1 MIPLSFSPV
10 GSEMTVKALGGKP
23 DEKRHL
29 ESLGFSNGSKVTV
42 TSVRSGNVIVKV
54 KESRKAISREMAGKI
69 MV

>member
-23 DEKRHL
+23 EVKRHL
-29 ESLGFSNGSKVTV
+29 ESLGFSNGTTVVV
-42 TSVRSGNVIVKV
+42 TSVISGNVIVKV
-54 KESRKAISREMAGKI
+54 KESRIVISQEMARKI

>member
-23 DEKRHL
+23 EIKRHL
-29 ESLGFSNGSKVTV
+29 ESLGVSKGTKVVV
-42 TSVRSGNVIVKV
+42 TSVISGNVIVKV
-54 KESRKAISREMAGKI
+54 KESRIAISQEMAEKI

>member
-23 DEKRHL
+23 EVKRHL
-29 ESLGFSNGSKVTV
+29 ESLGFSNGTTVVV
-42 TSVRSGNVIVKV
+42 TSVISGNVIVKV
-54 KESRKAISREMAGKI
+54 KEFRIAISQEMARKI

>member
-23 DEKRHL
+23 EIKRHL
-29 ESLGFSNGSKVTV
+29 ESLGVSKGTKVVV
-42 TSVRSGNVIVKV
+42 TSVISGNVIVKV
-54 KESRKAISREMAGKI
+54 KESRIAISQEMARKI